1 MTSNSS
7 YGTFSGVH
15 RRSSSEGGQFVLQ
28 MEDMNASAPQP
39 SRPQQQREHDDLE
52 VSSRRGLGLDAWCLP
67 PIPVINEA
75 AARFAESAS
84 NLGRQIAKVVEE
96 TVAPL
101 PPSPSFSNGSNGLNN
116 DSERFL
122 LDFID
127 SPNVAA
133 TSPRVAADAVTE
145 SNSILSNLGVEQAQ
159 AIFASTSKSMMA
171 MGQQILSGP
180 PAAWHGLVTRVQTT
194 LRGSADDIGWLQK
207 MPNAL
212 PVEDDTAGFLRALE
226 IISHGVHI
234 LPNSVTYLLIPGLF
248 SNHGPLYFVDTKK
261 YFLKLGLSCH
271 IAKIHSEAAVEKNA
285 TEIKEHI
292 LELYWGS
299 QKKIVLLGHSKGGVD
314 AAAACSMYWDEL
326 KDKVVGLALIQSPYG
341 GSPVAADILRE
352 GQIADFETRRIMEM
366 LVSKVLKGDL
376 QALLDLT
383 YEKRR
388 EFLAKYTYP
397 SDLPTICFHTEASRA
412 PGWVATMSHI
422 AHADVVANM
431 KLPVAFPLAA
441 AMAICALHLE
451 IRYGEKSDGLVT
463 RKDAEVPGSIVVR
476 PEKKLD
482 HGWMVYSP
490 VSRDPLEPD
499 AAQMCEA
506 LVTLLLNHD
515 KWKRPQTPVTPQ
527 AEAVVSD
534 AQQHAETV
542 VPPS

>member
-15 RRSSSEGGQFVLQ
+15 RRSSSEGGQYVLQ
-28 MEDMNASAPQP
+28 MEEMTASDPQP
-39 SRPQQQREHDDLE
+39 SRPQTQQGHDDQVLP
-52 VSSRRGLGLDAWCLP
+52 RRGLGLDAWCLP

-101 PPSPSFSNGSNGLNN
+101 PPSPSFSNGSHGLSN

-122 LDFID
+122 QDFIE
-127 SPNVAA
+127 SPNVVA
-133 TSPRVAADAVTE
+133 TSPRVTDDAVAE
-145 SNSILSNLGVEQAQ
+145 SSSILSNLGVEQAQ
-159 AIFASTSKSMMA
+159 AIFESTSKSMMA

-212 PVEDDTAGFLRALE
+212 PVEDDTAGFLKALDL
-226 IISHGVHI
+226 ISHGVHI
-234 LPNSVTYLLIPGLF
+234 LPKSVTYLLIPGLF

-299 QKKIVLLGHSKGGVD
+299 QKKIVILGHSKGGVD
-314 AAAACSMYWDEL
+314 AAAACSMFWDEL

-388 EFLAKYTYP
+388 QFLAKYTYP
-397 SDLPTICFHTEASRA
+397 PDLPTLCFHTEASRA

-422 AHADVVANM
+422 AHADVVASV
-431 KLPVAFPLAA
+431 KLPVAIPLAA

-490 VSRDPLEPD
+490 VSQDPLEPN

-515 KWKRPQTPVTPQ
+515 KWKRPQTPITPQ
-527 AEAVVSD
+527 AEATVSD
-534 AQQHAETV
+534 AQEHAEAV
-542 VPPS
+542 ASSS